1 MGGHMRIVCIGFA
14 IILAGATVASAAPIT
29 IGGFTFSAGDAAF
42 ADDAFLVSGTIRFT
56 CATAAAGPASSV
68 AEALA
73 GHDLERCINNN
84 TGDSGIVEAVFLD
97 NSIENAPG
105 VDLVIFELSGELPV
119 GTPDPREN
127 FGVSI
132 GLPAG
137 FTPFTY
143 FDPIATGTN
152 SCGDPTLCL
161 DTFAVQ
167 IDLSN
172 FGVAPGA
179 VVDRVR
185 LHIFDVGLGTK
196 SGDIA
201 ALGALNSGAAVPEPS
216 TGLLLLGGL
225 IGLHLVRR
233 SV

>member
-1 MGGHMRIVCIGFA
+1 MPE
-14 IILAGATVASAAPIT
+14 AG
-29 IGGFTFSAGDAAF
+29 
-42 ADDAFLVSGTIRFT
+42 
-56 CATAAAGPASSV
+56 SV
-68 AEALA
+68 AEALS
-73 GHDLERCINNN
+73 GSDLERCVNNN

-97 NSIENAPG
+97 NSIENAIG
-105 VDLVIFELSGELPV
+105 VDLVIFELSGALPA
-119 GTPDPREN
+119 GTADPREN

-132 GLPAG
+132 ELPTG
-137 FTPFTY
+137 FSPFTY

-161 DTFAVQ
+161 DTFTVE
-167 IDLSN
+167 IDLSS

-179 VVDRVR
+179 LVNRVR

-216 TGLLLLGGL
+216 TGGLLLGGL
-225 IGLHLVRR
+225 LAFRFFRR
-233 SV
+233 AV

>member
-1 MGGHMRIVCIGFA
+1 MRTACIATAVTLFA
-14 IILAGATVASAAPIT
+14 AQGANASPIT
-29 IGGFTFSAGDAAF
+29 IAGFIFSAGEVAF
-42 ADDAFLVSGTIRFT
+42 ADDAYLVSGTIRYT
-56 CATAAAGPASSV
+56 CATAAAGPAGSV

-73 GHDLERCINNN
+73 GSDLERCVNNN

-105 VDLVIFELSGELPV
+105 VDLIIFELSGELPA

-132 GLPAG
+132 ELPAG
-137 FTPFTY
+137 FSPFTY
-143 FDPIATGTN
+143 FDPVATGTN
-152 SCGDPTLCL
+152 SCGNPTLCL

-167 IDLSN
+167 IDLSD

-179 VVDRVR
+179 LVDHVR

-225 IGLHLVRR
+225 AALRLIRR